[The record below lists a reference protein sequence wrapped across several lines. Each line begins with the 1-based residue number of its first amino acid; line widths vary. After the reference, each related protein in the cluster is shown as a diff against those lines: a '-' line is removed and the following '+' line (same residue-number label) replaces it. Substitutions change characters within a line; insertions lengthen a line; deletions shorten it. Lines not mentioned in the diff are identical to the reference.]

1 MKHGA
6 GTNTTRRFDLHT
18 SEKAYVNVLLFCQ
31 GSYANSLEVH
41 GVHDRLSVGC
51 TMSMKVCSMM

>member
-41 GVHDRLSVGC
+41 GFMIGFQLAVL
-51 TMSMKVCSMM
+51 

>member
-6 GTNTTRRFDLHT
+6 GRNAIRCFDLHMF
-18 SEKAYVNVLLFCQ
+18 EKAYVNVLLFCQ

-41 GVHDRLSVGC
+41 GFMIGIQLAAL
-51 TMSMKVCSMM
+51 